1 MATAKHSV
9 FRVGL
14 AADMAEGKN
23 AGWLDYGDVRKN
35 ETDDIGAMLKTTM
48 KMVLEKEQYKLA
60 EQPHQEE
67 EHDGDDN
74 NHGNES
80 GGGKPGHKDQ

>member
-1 MATAKHSV
+1 MS
-9 FRVGL
+9 FQQ
-14 AADMAEGKN
+14 
-23 AGWLDYGDVRKN
+23 
-35 ETDDIGAMLKTTM
+35 TDDIGAMLKTTM
-48 KMVLEKEQYKLA
+48 KMVLEKEQYKLPQ
-60 EQPHQEE
+60 QPHQEE